1 MGRRRNAISSEDSD
15 DDRPDEASASNPGAN
30 PQSASKGK
38 KWTPGMSGKEQKARA
53 KEQRFEQHRRKAERE
68 RRNEE
73 KRASR
78 EQREE
83 HGAVH
88 AETTTAPS
96 KPVGRPGGNVARLD
110 PSQIRREL
118 KRLFGRIEHGG
129 GVSPSS
135 GRAVEVGD
143 VIVVLI
149 EPEIVAQRKSGAEAW
164 SQRLNKRGEK
174 EFGLSEFLAL
184 GAAHGSPAAHSAAH
198 SYSHSYSS
206 SPGGGANANGGW
218 GGRAESAGAADRI
231 GEPPYHTVRR
241 VVARWEDSAMAEEIL
256 WDDHRPG
263 DGDGGGG
270 GRGFEGFRGGGTPRR
285 WRRAIVAPTDG
296 ADHRPDRE
304 PARRHPSTRSR
315 SCRSSAGRG

>member
-68 RRNEE
+68 RRNEQ

-96 KPVGRPGGNVARLD
+96 KPVGRPGWNVARLD
-110 PSQIRREL
+110 SSQVRREL

-143 VIVVLI
+143 VVVVLI

-174 EFGLSEFLAL
+174 EFGLSDFLAL
-184 GAAHGSPAAHSAAH
+184 GVSPGSPAA
-198 SYSHSYSS
+198 YSYSS
-206 SPGGGANANGGW
+206 SPGGGGANGGW
-218 GGRAESAGAADRI
+218 GGRAESAGAADVNMFV
-231 GEPPYHTVRR
+231 EQ
-241 VVARWEDSAMAEEIL
+241 
-256 WDDHRPG
+256 
-263 DGDGGGG
+263 
-270 GRGFEGFRGGGTPRR
+270 F
-285 WRRAIVAPTDG
+285 
-296 ADHRPDRE
+296 
-304 PARRHPSTRSR
+304 
-315 SCRSSAGRG
+315 

>member
-68 RRNEE
+68 RRNEQ

-96 KPVGRPGGNVARLD
+96 KPVGRPGWPGTRLD

-118 KRLFGRIEHGG
+118 KRL
-129 GVSPSS
+129 
-135 GRAVEVGD
+135 
-143 VIVVLI
+143 
-149 EPEIVAQRKSGAEAW
+149 
-164 SQRLNKRGEK
+164 
-174 EFGLSEFLAL
+174 
-184 GAAHGSPAAHSAAH
+184 
-198 SYSHSYSS
+198 
-206 SPGGGANANGGW
+206 
-218 GGRAESAGAADRI
+218 
-231 GEPPYHTVRR
+231 
-241 VVARWEDSAMAEEIL
+241 
-256 WDDHRPG
+256 
-263 DGDGGGG
+263 
-270 GRGFEGFRGGGTPRR
+270 
-285 WRRAIVAPTDG
+285 
-296 ADHRPDRE
+296 
-304 PARRHPSTRSR
+304 
-315 SCRSSAGRG
+315 